1 MSEFETIEIGIVAY
15 QDAQE
20 SAILGL
26 TDLLKVAGRIAASHT
41 KSGSNPLR
49 LSHWEMCSPF
59 SAPARVADTAP
70 QSEVALAAIILPPT
84 LEPPI
89 ESSAAKPWSP
99 WLREC
104 HAGGAILGSVCA
116 GAFLL
121 AETGLLSKRKA
132 TTHWAYAEQF
142 QQRFPEVCLDTDQL
156 VIDDG
161 DIITSGGAMAWTDMG
176 LRLIDRF
183 LGPSVMIETAQ
194 MLLIDPPGR
203 EQRYYSVF
211 SPRLTHGDGAILK
224 VQHWLQATAAKNIS
238 LSDLAARARLGE
250 RTFLRRFQKATGMT
264 TMEYCQ
270 RLRIGNARRLL
281 QFSVMPIERVAWDV
295 GYSDPRAFRKVFQ
308 RIVGLSPGDYRSRFS
323 PLRAS
328 SGLG

>member
-1 MSEFETIEIGIVAY
+1 MSDFETIEIGIVAY
-15 QDAQE
+15 QNSQE
-20 SAILGL
+20 SAVLGL
-26 TDLLKVAGRIAASHT
+26 TDLLRVAGRIAASHT
-41 KSGSNPLR
+41 NSGIAPFR
-49 LSHWEMCSPF
+49 LTHWKMSSPF
-59 SAPARVADTAP
+59 SLPGRVFDTAP
-70 QSEVALAAIILPPT
+70 SSDVALAAVILPPT

-89 ESSAAKPWSP
+89 ESSAAQPWSH

-104 HAGGAILGSVCA
+104 HADGAILGSVCA

-121 AETGLLSKRKA
+121 AESGLLSKRKA

-142 QQRFPEVCLDTDQL
+142 QQRFPDVYLDTDQL

-161 DIITSGGAMAWTDMG
+161 DIITAGGAMAWTDMG

-211 SPRLTHGDGAILK
+211 SPRLTHGDGAILR
-224 VQHWLQATAAKNIS
+224 VQHWLQATAAKDIS

-295 GYSDPRAFRKVFQ
+295 GYSDPKAFRKVFQ

-323 PLRAS
+323 PLR
-328 SGLG
+328 